1 MSEII
6 TSLRNDHRNIA
17 KLLILLSE
25 QTSRLAR
32 GEFTDYQIL
41 ADIMQYFINYPDIYH
56 HPHEEQIFEI
66 LKIREKATTE
76 LIRRVSSEHQQIA
89 NNGTAILYEIKQ
101 IQGSAIFSRE
111 KLVGQLDNYISSYE
125 AHMDIEESYLFQ
137 VAEKL
142 LRPEDWQHIDTAMKT
157 VNDPI
162 FGKILDQEYQSL
174 FKAILAETVP
184 EQTDH

>member
-6 TSLRNDHRNIA
+6 SSLRNDHRNIT
-17 KLLILLSE
+17 KLLTLLSE
-25 QTSRLAR
+25 QNSRLAC
-32 GEFTDYQIL
+32 GEFTNYQTL

-76 LIRRVSSEHQQIA
+76 LINRVSSEHQQIA
-89 NNGTAILYEIKQ
+89 KNGTAILDEIKQ
-101 IQGSAIFSRE
+101 IQGSAIFPRE
-111 KLVGQLDNYISSYE
+111 KFVRQLNNYIASYQ
-125 AHMDIEESYLFQ
+125 AHMDIEEGYLFQ

-142 LRPEDWQHIDTAMKT
+142 LGLEDWRHIDAAIKT
-157 VNDPI
+157 VDDPI
-162 FGKILDQEYQSL
+162 FGRILDQEYQSL

-184 EQTDH
+184 EKTDY